1 MEIKAQQQALGFLMA
16 SSRCLNTRNILR
28 IRTAVSMDMT
38 IKWVLC
44 HTNMEETVLH
54 LFFGC
59 QFSKACWH
67 WVGLTWIMPLP
78 FFQHDDASRKKIF
91 TVTFLHSW
99 WFFYNSSLENLEAT
113 EWSQFFY
120 KRPNISSDM
129 AIFPNCLSMSR
140 SSLLFVNFL
149 AFVFVKCLYIFFI

>member
-28 IRTAVSMDMT
+28 IRTTVSMDMT
-38 IKWVLC
+38 IIKWVLC

-78 FFQHDDASRKKIF
+78 FFSMMTQAGKKY
-91 TVTFLHSW
+91 LQLP
-99 WFFYNSSLENLEAT
+99 FFIHGD
-113 EWSQFFY
+113 FFIIVAW
-120 KRPNISSDM
+120 KIWKQ
-129 AIFPNCLSMSR
+129 R
-140 SSLLFVNFL
+140 SGVNFFTRDPTYL
-149 AFVFVKCLYIFFI
+149 LTWLSFLIVSLCPGLLSFLLTF